1 MKYEGILIAL
11 YILALVVVIV
21 ELFNMIALT
30 VVIIL
35 LIVMIAVQKAG
46 LENSIKQLRDEKNT
60 KLEDMLT
67 KIEEISKKADNFKE
81 ELGRQVVFVDN
92 RVTDVRHFVEAE
104 ITNAYTEISRKLA
117 ELEDKL
123 QESKQTLAS
132 AVGSLD
138 ERIQD
143 MQREEEESLG

>member
-1 MKYEGILIAL
+1 MKYDGILAAL
-11 YILALVVVIV
+11 YILALVVVVV

-35 LIVMIAVQKAG
+35 LVVMIAVQKAG
-46 LENSIKQLRDEKNT
+46 LESSIKALRNERDEKLNEI
-60 KLEDMLT
+60 LA
-67 KIEEISKKADNFKE
+67 KIEEVSKKADNFKE
-81 ELGRQVVFVDN
+81 DLSRQVVFVDN
-92 RVTDVRHFVEAE
+92 RVADVRHFVEAE
-104 ITNAYTEISRKLA
+104 ITNAYNDISRKLV
-117 ELEDKL
+117 ELEERLK
-123 QESKQTLAS
+123 ESKQTLAS